1 MADYHTTA
9 TVTPYLP
16 RDAFT
21 DKETEMLEEAGFT
34 AYPCSG
40 KNEKDLVYLYCEEY
54 CGDEGMDV
62 LFEVLKRLPEKEYP
76 YIYLEAA
83 CTCTKMRSDG
93 FGGFAWFITRQR
105 SDCMGTGSW
114 VARQIGDYDREKEA
128 AYKEV
133 VRKRGESKG
142 ETVEFITKGET
153 ETFRLTSYLAVKSR
167 WFQAT
172 PLPDDECRI
181 EVKNEGIQAIRD
193 FIEGKEEDDG

>member
-21 DKETEMLEEAGFT
+21 DEETEILTEAGFT
-34 AYPCSG
+34 AHPCSG
-40 KNEKDLVYLYCEEY
+40 ANPEGLVYLYCEEY

-93 FGGFAWFITRQR
+93 FGGFAWFITR
-105 SDCMGTGSW
+105 DGMDWMGTGSW
-114 VARQIGDYDREKEA
+114 VARQIGDYDRQKEKE
-128 AYKEV
+128 YKEV
-133 VRKRGESKG
+133 AEKRGDEGREQTYSMTGKRKEKG
-142 ETVEFITKGET
+142 EK
-153 ETFRLTSYLAVKSR
+153 
-167 WFQAT
+167 
-172 PLPDDECRI
+172 
-181 EVKNEGIQAIRD
+181 
-193 FIEGKEEDDG
+193 